1 MRHGRKE
8 NQIDNVG
15 RAFLLGLPLKQI
27 AALLISEYR
36 SPLVSRVSRSPAHD
50 AGDITE
56 AAGEKIFLVV
66 RLIVTFDFYNVVF
79 VACCCRG
86 LWSARSR

>member
-1 MRHGRKE
+1 M
-8 NQIDNVG
+8 
-15 RAFLLGLPLKQI
+15 FLLGLPLKQI

-36 SPLVSRVSRSPAHD
+36 SPLVNRVSRSPAHD
-50 AGDITE
+50 AGDTCITE

-66 RLIVTFDFYNVVF
+66 KLIVAFDFHNVVF